1 MAMERIEGL
10 DLPHGVHLG
19 LDLPHGVHLNLI
31 LTEILY
37 AWLL

>member
-19 LDLPHGVHLNLI
+19 LI